1 MYVYR
6 YTYIV
11 MSQDYVFTC
20 LHCKDAFVIHV
31 TDFNCKILRH
41 GAYKHNLQPI
51 NPHATKEECDALVAS
66 GEIYGCA
73 GPLLITKDK
82 THADYDAGYSL
93 VICDY
98 I

>member
-1 MYVYR
+1 
-6 YTYIV
+6 

-51 NPHATKEECDALVAS
+51 NPHATKEECDALVS
-66 GEIYGCA
+66 NGEIYGCA
-73 GPLLITKDK
+73 GPLLITKQNK
-82 THADYDAGYSL
+82 QADDDTGYSV
-93 VICDY
+93 VICNY

>member
-1 MYVYR
+1 VYM
-6 YTYIV
+6 YIV
-11 MSQDYVFTC
+11 MSQDYIFTC
-20 LHCKDAFVIHV
+20 LHCKDEFIIHI

-66 GEIYGCA
+66 EKIYGCG
-73 GPLLITKDK
+73 GPLQITK
-82 THADYDAGYSL
+82 HAESPPGYSV
-93 VICDY
+93 VICNY